1 MSPTPIALGFV
12 VNDIATEQENY
23 TTIRL
28 ARRACA
34 RGHRVAIIGLGDFT
48 YDATGCVRASA
59 CIPQR
64 SDYAD
69 DAGLLAELQG
79 EWATRERISVEDL
92 DVLMLRSDPAEEL
105 ESRPWAPNSA
115 LLFAQLVAARHV
127 IVLNDPTRLT
137 DASNK
142 TYFQHFP
149 RNCARKPASPWTP
162 TRSSRSSPRT
172 MATA

>member
-1 MSPTPIALGFV
+1 MTETRTPMRLGFV
-12 VNDIATEQENY
+12 VNDVATEQDNY

-69 DAGLLAELQG
+69 DAGC
-79 EWATRERISVEDL
+79 W
-92 DVLMLRSDPAEEL
+92 
-105 ESRPWAPNSA
+105 PNCRASGRRASA
-115 LLFAQLVAARHV
+115 
-127 IVLNDPTRLT
+127 
-137 DASNK
+137 
-142 TYFQHFP
+142 
-149 RNCARKPASPWTP
+149 
-162 TRSSRSSPRT
+162 SRSRT
-172 MATA
+172 STC